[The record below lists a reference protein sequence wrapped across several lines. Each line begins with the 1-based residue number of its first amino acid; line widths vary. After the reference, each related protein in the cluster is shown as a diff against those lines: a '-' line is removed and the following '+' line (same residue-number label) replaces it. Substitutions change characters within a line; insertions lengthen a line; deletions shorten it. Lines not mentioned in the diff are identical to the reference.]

1 MADIATGHDLR
12 QYCLTFMSI
21 YRTVLQDGVTFDCRG
36 HVSTLHGSL
45 VFFTFIRGKSKF
57 KFTRT
62 NRPIEKVLEGLPQ
75 RAFSGNLSG
84 VIFEGKNVVREGN
97 KLIIVKGDNS
107 SAAWSR
113 AQAIRDA
120 REEVASIAGW
130 E

>member
-1 MADIATGHDLR
+1 
-12 QYCLTFMSI
+12 MSI

>member
-1 MADIATGHDLR
+1 
-12 QYCLTFMSI
+12 MSI
-21 YRTVLQDGVTFDCRG
+21 YRTVLKEGVTFDCKS
-36 HVSTLHGSL
+36 HVSTVHGSL
-45 VFFTFIRGKSKF
+45 VFFTFIRGKTRF
-57 KFTRT
+57 KFTIT
-62 NRPIEKVLEGLPQ
+62 NKPIGKVLEGLPQ
-75 RAFSGNLSG
+75 RGFGGNLSG

-120 REEVASIAGW
+120 KEELASIAGW